1 MMEKLLK
8 NKIKTRELT
17 RNEKFLLGILG
28 ILLIL
33 LGGYRYII
41 TPQTKT
47 IETLK
52 AQRLD
57 YESKIEENN
66 DFIRREESIQE
77 EWNRLNKEKET
88 LYTKYFSTLNQSEII
103 YLLND
108 IIPNQEVFTEDLSFS
123 RPVYEEMEDFQIKNM
138 DISLPYKGEYTGIIE
153 IIRALKNSPQKLS
166 LESVSIDM
174 DSDGSLNGNMAIKVY
189 SLDGIDGNISKP
201 LFTDDVERKNLN
213 EDNEDISMIPFFEN
227 KVENENRDGQDYTKS
242 TVKPYIEETLLDF
255 ETKNIYL
262 IPSQKLVQGNVSIS
276 KKAKSKKYAL
286 RLEYNILAVEEENRV
301 YVDVSKNN
309 VILKYPPNTLG
320 IWVYAYDYSPATI
333 GMLFR
338 GQMGEEIYIPFT
350 EGIGWTGWRYLEAPP
365 HEDLKI
371 YPLTLEKLYVEIP
384 SGRED
389 YGVLIM
395 DQLEA
400 VYTRN
405 IDEKGNDISGEQY
418 MFHVVEQGDTI
429 EKISVKYYQSNRYKN
444 EILKLNDLNEGEI
457 ISIGRILVL
466 KRR

>member
-1 MMEKLLK
+1 MEKLLK

-28 ILLIL
+28 ILLII

-41 TPQTKT
+41 TPQSKT

-52 AQRLD
+52 VQRLD

-66 DFIRREESIQE
+66 DFIRREEGIQK
-77 EWNRLNKEKET
+77 EWNSLNKEKEV
-88 LYTKYFSTLNQSEII
+88 LYKRYFSTLNQSEII

-108 IIPNQEVFTEDLSFS
+108 IIPNQEVFMEDLSFS
-123 RPVYEEMEDFQIKNM
+123 RPVYEEMEDFQVKNM
-138 DISLPYKGEYTGIIE
+138 DISLPYKGEYAGIIE
-153 IIRALKNSPQKLS
+153 VIRALKNSPRKLS

-174 DSDGSLNGNMAIKVY
+174 DSDGNLNGNMAIKVY
-189 SLDGIDGNISKP
+189 SLDGIDGNVSNP
-201 LFTDDVERKNLN
+201 LFIDDAKRPNLN
-213 EDNEDISMIPFFEN
+213 ENTEDISIIPFHDN
-227 KVENENRDGQDYTKS
+227 KVENENKDGQDYIKP

-255 ETKNIYL
+255 ETKNIYFM
-262 IPSQKLVQGNVSIS
+262 PSQKLVQGNVLMST
-276 KKAKSKKYAL
+276 KAKSEKHAL
-286 RLEYNILAVEEENRV
+286 RFEYNIIAVEEENRA

-333 GMLFR
+333 GMLFK

-350 EGIGWTGWRYLEAPP
+350 EGIGWTGWRYLEAPS
-365 HEDLKI
+365 HEDVRT

-405 IDEKGNDISGEQY
+405 LDEKGNDISGEQY

-429 EKISVKYYQSNRYKN
+429 EQISVKYYQSNRYKN
-444 EILKLNDLNEGEI
+444 EILKLNDLNEGEVLAV
-457 ISIGRILVL
+457 GRVLVL
-466 KRR
+466 KKR